1 MLKCI
6 LFDVD
11 GVLVDAD
18 KAHFDCL
25 VKALATKNITM
36 TWDEHLKYYKGIP
49 TKVKLRM
56 LGEIYGLSA
65 QDQKDIW
72 KLKQELTQSTFDML
86 NVDEQKVE
94 MLKYLSQRYKLAAC
108 SNAIRDSVEKM
119 LDKSGFLSYF
129 EFILSNQDIKHAKP
143 HPEIYT
149 TALDKLGIMPSE
161 ALVVEDAEVGRKS
174 ARSAGCHCCAVDSPN
189 DVTLERILFDIK
201 NLLSP
206 TVVIP
211 MAGEGKRFAEA
222 GYTFPKPL
230 IETIEHKPMIQL
242 VVENINLPE
251 YKHIF
256 VCRGWQYR
264 KFALKYLLALI
275 APNSKSVVV
284 DELTD
289 GAACT
294 VLKAGNHFDNANEL
308 IIANSDQIVGIEVK
322 DFVSEMR
329 EKNADGG
336 ILCFESTHPKW
347 SYARVEN
354 DRVVEV
360 AEKKPISHNATVGI
374 YYFKHGRDFIKYANR
389 MIVADKRVNNE
400 FYICPV
406 FNEMIADNKFIA
418 HSRVETDQM
427 FGLGDPESLERF
439 LSSWSE

>member
-1 MLKCI
+1 
-6 LFDVD
+6 
-11 GVLVDAD
+11 
-18 KAHFDCL
+18 
-25 VKALATKNITM
+25 M

-49 TKVKLRM
+49 TKSKLK
-56 LGEIYGLSA
+56 LLAGIYGLSA
-65 QDQKDIW
+65 QDQEDIW

-86 NVDEQKVE
+86 EINEQKVA
-94 MLKYLSQRYKLAAC
+94 MLKYLSQRYKLVAC

-119 LDKSGFLSYF
+119 LFKSGYLPYF
-129 EFILSNQDIKHAKP
+129 EFFLSNQDIKHSKP

-149 TALDKLGIMPSE
+149 TALDRLGVLPSE
-161 ALVVEDAEVGRKS
+161 ALVVEDAEVGRES
-174 ARSAGCHCCAVDSPN
+174 ARKAGCHLCAVDCPE

-206 TVVIP
+206 AVVIP
-211 MAGEGKRFAEA
+211 MAGEGKRFLEA

-230 IETIEHKPMIQL
+230 IETIDHKPMIQL

-264 KFALKYLLALI
+264 KYALKYLLALI
-275 APNSKSVVV
+275 APNSKSIVV

-294 VLKAGNHFDNANEL
+294 VLKASNYFDNANEL